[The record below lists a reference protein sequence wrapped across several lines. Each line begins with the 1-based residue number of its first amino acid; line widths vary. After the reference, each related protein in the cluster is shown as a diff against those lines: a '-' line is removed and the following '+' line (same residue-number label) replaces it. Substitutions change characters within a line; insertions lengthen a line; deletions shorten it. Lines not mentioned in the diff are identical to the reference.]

1 MPITPWPANGCV
13 PPAGIVNA
21 GLTPA
26 ARAGLVV
33 GGVGGSGYVPTAAAR
48 AKRYSELADEC
59 HKLAE
64 LQADPV
70 LRGHY
75 EAIADHYLSLAE
87 GELRLAERA
96 AAAKPERR
104 SMN

>member
-1 MPITPWPANGCV
+1 M
-13 PPAGIVNA
+13 
-21 GLTPA
+21 
-26 ARAGLVV
+26 
-33 GGVGGSGYVPTAAAR
+33 PTAAAR

-64 LQADPV
+64 LQTDPV

-75 EAIADHYLSLAE
+75 EAIANHYLSLAE
-87 GELRLAERA
+87 GELRLAEREA
-96 AAAKPERR
+96 VVKSARR

>member
-1 MPITPWPANGCV
+1 M
-13 PPAGIVNA
+13 
-21 GLTPA
+21 
-26 ARAGLVV
+26 
-33 GGVGGSGYVPTAAAR
+33 GGEKVPTAAAR

-64 LQADPV
+64 LQTDPV
-70 LRGHY
+70 VRGHY
-75 EAIADHYLSLAE
+75 EAIANHYLSLAE

>member
-1 MPITPWPANGCV
+1 M
-13 PPAGIVNA
+13 
-21 GLTPA
+21 
-26 ARAGLVV
+26 
-33 GGVGGSGYVPTAAAR
+33 GGERVPTAAAR

-64 LQADPV
+64 RQTDPV
-70 LRGHY
+70 VRGHY
-75 EAIADHYLSLAE
+75 EAIANHYLNLSLAE

>member
-1 MPITPWPANGCV
+1 
-13 PPAGIVNA
+13 
-21 GLTPA
+21 L
-26 ARAGLVV
+26 L
-33 GGVGGSGYVPTAAAR
+33 GGGNKVPTAAAR

-64 LQADPV
+64 LQTDPV

-75 EAIADHYLSLAE
+75 EAIANHYLSLAE
-87 GELRLAERA
+87 GELRLAEREL
-96 AAAKPERR
+96 AAKSQRS

>member
-1 MPITPWPANGCV
+1 M
-13 PPAGIVNA
+13 
-21 GLTPA
+21 
-26 ARAGLVV
+26 
-33 GGVGGSGYVPTAAAR
+33 GGGNKVPTAAAR

-64 LQADPV
+64 LQTDPV

-75 EAIADHYLSLAE
+75 ETIANHYLSLAE
-87 GELRLAERA
+87 GELRLAEREA
-96 AAAKPERR
+96 AVKSARR

>member
-1 MPITPWPANGCV
+1 M
-13 PPAGIVNA
+13 
-21 GLTPA
+21 
-26 ARAGLVV
+26 
-33 GGVGGSGYVPTAAAR
+33 GGEKVPTAAAR

-64 LQADPV
+64 RQADPV
-70 LRGHY
+70 VRGHY
-75 EAIADHYLSLAE
+75 EAIANHYLSLAE

>member
-1 MPITPWPANGCV
+1 M
-13 PPAGIVNA
+13 
-21 GLTPA
+21 
-26 ARAGLVV
+26 
-33 GGVGGSGYVPTAAAR
+33 PTAAAR

-64 LQADPV
+64 LQTDPV

-75 EAIADHYLSLAE
+75 EAIVHHYLSLAE
-87 GELRLAERA
+87 GELRLAEREVTT
-96 AAAKPERR
+96 KSERN

>member
-1 MPITPWPANGCV
+1 
-13 PPAGIVNA
+13 
-21 GLTPA
+21 
-26 ARAGLVV
+26 
-33 GGVGGSGYVPTAAAR
+33 VPTAAAR

-64 LQADPV
+64 RQTDPV
-70 LRGHY
+70 VRGHY
-75 EAIADHYLSLAE
+75 EAIANHYLSLAE
-87 GELRLAERA
+87 RE

>member
-1 MPITPWPANGCV
+1 M
-13 PPAGIVNA
+13 
-21 GLTPA
+21 
-26 ARAGLVV
+26 
-33 GGVGGSGYVPTAAAR
+33 GGEKVPTAAAR

-64 LQADPV
+64 RQTDPV
-70 LRGHY
+70 VRGHY
-75 EAIADHYLSLAE
+75 EAIANHYLSLAE

>member
-1 MPITPWPANGCV
+1 M
-13 PPAGIVNA
+13 
-21 GLTPA
+21 
-26 ARAGLVV
+26 
-33 GGVGGSGYVPTAAAR
+33 PTAAAR

-64 LQADPV
+64 RQTDPV
-70 LRGHY
+70 VRGHY
-75 EAIADHYLSLAE
+75 EAIANHYLSLAE

>member
-1 MPITPWPANGCV
+1 
-13 PPAGIVNA
+13 
-21 GLTPA
+21 L
-26 ARAGLVV
+26 L
-33 GGVGGSGYVPTAAAR
+33 GGEKVPTAAAR

-64 LQADPV
+64 RQTDPV
-70 LRGHY
+70 VRGHY
-75 EAIADHYLSLAE
+75 EAIANHYLSLAE

>member
-1 MPITPWPANGCV
+1 
-13 PPAGIVNA
+13 
-21 GLTPA
+21 LTPA
-26 ARAGLVV
+26 AGARLLAAGRWWV
-33 GGVGGSGYVPTAAAR
+33 GEKVPTAAAR

-64 LQADPV
+64 LQTDPL

-75 EAIADHYLSLAE
+75 EAIANHYLSLAE
-87 GELRLAERA
+87 GELRLAEREA
-96 AAAKPERR
+96 TAQSQRN

>member
-1 MPITPWPANGCV
+1 
-13 PPAGIVNA
+13 
-21 GLTPA
+21 L
-26 ARAGLVV
+26 L
-33 GGVGGSGYVPTAAAR
+33 GGEKVPTAAAR

-64 LQADPV
+64 RQADPV
-70 LRGHY
+70 VRGHY
-75 EAIADHYLSLAE
+75 EAIANHYLSLAE

>member
-1 MPITPWPANGCV
+1 M
-13 PPAGIVNA
+13 
-21 GLTPA
+21 
-26 ARAGLVV
+26 
-33 GGVGGSGYVPTAAAR
+33 GGGNKVPTAAAR

-64 LQADPV
+64 RQADPV
-70 LRGHY
+70 VRGHY
-75 EAIADHYLSLAE
+75 EAIANHYLSLAE